1 MNIHKFNIKPK
12 DKQHKTIKWIIPDDI
27 RQYVKKVN
35 SSTWEIYS
43 HEDILLKPKEV
54 KFLMLGIGF
63 MMSEG
68 VVLTSLANSL
78 SKKRCSIQNEVNL
91 EDTVN
96 IIAVI
101 TNNSKETVKIQEND
115 LLFLVCYKKIMMVF
129 KKMTEMKE
137 KIYPE
142 LPTIREQ
149 PTAPNVVN
157 GGSDDRGHSYRLK
170 IIREV
175 QNFLEEEIKKRDAFS
190 KKYFRKAKVVN
201 IVDNGLIVI
210 TIGAEGTGAVLL
222 STGVGVPFALALGI
236 SGVVTGAISLIGN
249 IFSKKATTK
258 VEKHLKIKTLA
269 MAKLDT
275 IASHVSKAMMDD
287 FINDEEFM
295 LIMEEMEKYK
305 ALKEE
310 IRNNTKK
317 KLKTEEEESLI
328 ERGRQEARESFRRLV
343 EKNKT
348 I

>member
-1 MNIHKFNIKPK
+1 
-12 DKQHKTIKWIIPDDI
+12 
-27 RQYVKKVN
+27 
-35 SSTWEIYS
+35 
-43 HEDILLKPKEV
+43 
-54 KFLMLGIGF
+54 
-63 MMSEG
+63 
-68 VVLTSLANSL
+68 
-78 SKKRCSIQNEVNL
+78 
-91 EDTVN
+91 
-96 IIAVI
+96 
-101 TNNSKETVKIQEND
+101 
-115 LLFLVCYKKIMMVF
+115 
-129 KKMTEMKE
+129 MTEMKE
-137 KIYPE
+137 KIYPT

-175 QNFLEEEIKKRDAFS
+175 QEFLEEEIKNRDAFS
-190 KKYFRKAKVVN
+190 KKYFRIAKVVN
-201 IVDNGLIVI
+201 MVDNALITI

-222 STGVGVPFALALGI
+222 STGVGAPFALALGI

-258 VEKHLKIKTLA
+258 AEKHLKIKTLA

-287 FINDEEFM
+287 FISDEEFK

-328 ERGRQEARESFRRLV
+328 EKGRQEARESFRRLV

>member
-1 MNIHKFNIKPK
+1 
-12 DKQHKTIKWIIPDDI
+12 
-27 RQYVKKVN
+27 
-35 SSTWEIYS
+35 
-43 HEDILLKPKEV
+43 
-54 KFLMLGIGF
+54 
-63 MMSEG
+63 
-68 VVLTSLANSL
+68 
-78 SKKRCSIQNEVNL
+78 
-91 EDTVN
+91 
-96 IIAVI
+96 
-101 TNNSKETVKIQEND
+101 
-115 LLFLVCYKKIMMVF
+115 
-129 KKMTEMKE
+129 MTEMKE

-175 QNFLEEEIKKRDAFS
+175 QEFLEEEIKKREAFS
-190 KKYFRKAKVVN
+190 KKYFRIAKVVN
-201 IVDNGLIVI
+201 MVDNGLITI
-210 TIGAEGTGAVLL
+210 TIGAEGAGAVLL
-222 STGVGVPFALALGI
+222 ATGVGSPFALALGI

-258 VEKHLKIKTLA
+258 AEKHLKIKTLA

-275 IASHVSKAMMDD
+275 IASHISKAMMDN
-287 FINDEEFM
+287 FISDEEFK
-295 LIMEEMEKYK
+295 LIMEEMNKYK

-310 IRNNTKK
+310 VRNNTKK

-328 ERGRQEARESFRRLV
+328 EKGRQEARESFRRLV